1 MKGQIKDVATPA
13 EYIAA
18 LKEPRRSDVAALD
31 RLVRKAAPRL
41 KPVIQGGML
50 GYGPFHYKYP
60 SGREGDATR
69 ISIASNAGYISIYAL
84 AADSRGYVAERY
96 RERLPGAKIGR
107 SCVRFRKFEDL
118 DAGALSDLVAE
129 VARTTYGGAEQK
141 AAKPAKARSSKAK
154 KPRARA

>member
-1 MKGQIKDVATPA
+1 MKGRIKGVATPA

-18 LKEPRRSDVAALD
+18 LEEPRRSDVAALD

-69 ISIASNAGYISIYAL
+69 ISIASNASYISLYAM
-84 AADSRGYVAERY
+84 AADSRGYVVERY
-96 RERLPGAKIGR
+96 RERFPAAKLGKC
-107 SCVRFRKFEDL
+107 CVTFKRFEDL

-129 VARTTYGGAEQK
+129 AARTTYGGAEQK
-141 AAKPAKARSSKAK
+141 AAKPTKARPPR
-154 KPRARA
+154 KPRS